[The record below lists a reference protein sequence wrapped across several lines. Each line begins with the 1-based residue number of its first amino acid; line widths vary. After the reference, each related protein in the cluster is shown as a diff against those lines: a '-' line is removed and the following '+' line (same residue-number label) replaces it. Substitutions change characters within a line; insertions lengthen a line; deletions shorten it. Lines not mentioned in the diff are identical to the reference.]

1 MPTKIRI
8 SKDMILNA
16 AFEIVRQEG
25 TEKLSN
31 RELANKLKCSI
42 RPIYYQFENVEQMKK
57 ELYIKI
63 EQYFYKFILD
73 NMIECIPQY
82 KQVGINYIKFA
93 KKEKKLFQTLF
104 MCDTGLTPDTF
115 VTKAGHDY
123 EEIEKLIRISTNLND
138 DDIKYLVGS
147 TSINIKG
154 NIINKHYNECYL
166 IKKDIDV
173 SKIKLQ
179 KEEVSEVK
187 YFSKEDILNRISNNF
202 EGLTEKTGPWN
213 FLKRILESKLY

>member
-16 AFEIVRQEG
+16 VFEIVRQEG

-73 NMIECIPQY
+73 NMIEGIPQY

-123 EEIEKLIRISTNLND
+123 EEIEKLIRTSTNLND
-138 DDIKYLVGS
+138 DDIMKFHTKMWIFCHGIATLVAND
-147 TSINIKG
+147 T
-154 NIINKHYNECYL
+154 
-166 IKKDIDV
+166 
-173 SKIKLQ
+173 IKLTDSQ
-179 KEEVSEVK
+179 IQELLSDEFQALMLLEENPNNKWVLPKKEENK
-187 YFSKEDILNRISNNF
+187 
-202 EGLTEKTGPWN
+202 
-213 FLKRILESKLY
+213 

>member
-8 SKDMILNA
+8 SKDMILNV

-73 NMIECIPQY
+73 NMIEGIPQY

-138 DDIKYLVGS
+138 DDIMKFHTKMWIFCHGIATLVAND
-147 TSINIKG
+147 T
-154 NIINKHYNECYL
+154 
-166 IKKDIDV
+166 
-173 SKIKLQ
+173 IKLTDSQ
-179 KEEVSEVK
+179 IQELLSDEFQALMLLEENPNNKWVLPKKEENK
-187 YFSKEDILNRISNNF
+187 
-202 EGLTEKTGPWN
+202 
-213 FLKRILESKLY
+213 